1 MSRNRTHKE
10 EGFTLLECMIAMVI
24 LSFGILSMASTYTW
38 GLQNSNQVQMQYIA
52 NQKAQEA
59 MESIYEA
66 RDANLLSFS
75 QINNVSQGGV
85 FLNGAQPLLAPG
97 PDGIVGTADDLT
109 TQPDVII
116 TGPGP
121 DGILG
126 TADDTY
132 IPLNPWM
139 TRTIAITQVSDPA
152 AGSGNNYANMVQV
165 TVTVN
170 WTYEGKSGQVQL
182 VTYISSYS

>member
-1 MSRNRTHKE
+1 MSRNAAHKQK
-10 EGFTLLECMIAMVI
+10 GFTLLECMIAMVI
-24 LSFGILSMASTYTW
+24 LSFGILSLASTYTW
-38 GLQNSNQVQMQYIA
+38 GLSNSNQVQMQYIA

-66 RDANLLSFS
+66 RDANLLTFS

-85 FLNGAQPLLAPG
+85 FLNGPQPLLAPG

-109 TQPDVII
+109 SQPDVIV

-121 DGILG
+121 DGVLG

-139 TRTIAITQVSDPA
+139 KRTITIAQVPNYS
-152 AGSGNNYANMVQV
+152 SGNGSNYANMVQV
-165 TVTVN
+165 TVTVS
-170 WTYEGKSGQVQL
+170 WTYEGNSGQVQL

>member
-1 MSRNRTHKE
+1 MSPANHKRKQR
-10 EGFTLLECMIAMVI
+10 GFTLLETMIAAAI
-24 LSFGILSMASTYTW
+24 LSFGILSLASFYSQ
-38 GLQNSNQVQMQYIA
+38 GLQNSNRVEIQYIA

-59 MESIYEA
+59 MESIFEA
-66 RDANLLSFS
+66 RDTQLLSFA
-75 QINNVSQGGV
+75 QINNVSNGGV
-85 FLNGAQPLLAPG
+85 FLNGPQPLLAPG

-109 TQPDVII
+109 NSPDVII

-139 TRTIAITQVSDPA
+139 TRTITITPLV
-152 AGSGNNYANMVQV
+152 NYPNMVQV
-165 TVTVN
+165 QITIN
-170 WTYEGKSGQVQL
+170 YNYQGQNAQVQL